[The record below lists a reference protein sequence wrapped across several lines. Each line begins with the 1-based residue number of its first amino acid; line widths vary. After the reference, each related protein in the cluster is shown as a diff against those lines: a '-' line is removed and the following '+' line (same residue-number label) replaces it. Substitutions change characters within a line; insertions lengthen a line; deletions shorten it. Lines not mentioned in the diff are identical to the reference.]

1 VFSFQ
6 CSVKTDILRSLKTE
20 NRKLKTIMYPSFT
33 VVTPS
38 FNQAGYLGR
47 TAASILGQQGD
58 FSLQWLVIDGGSTD
72 GTVDLLRSI
81 ADPRL
86 IWVSEPDR
94 GQANAINKGL
104 AKANGEFIG
113 WVNSDDLLAEGAL
126 AAVANAFANTPQA
139 QWLVGRCDII
149 DSDDRPIRAGITRYK
164 DRGLRKVGFRH
175 LLRENPISQP
185 AVFWRRSFG
194 ERIGPLDE
202 ALHHVMD
209 YDLWLRMARA
219 GPPLVLDRLLAHF
232 RLHAQSKSGQEDRGR
247 FAEQYAVASRYFDG
261 DFVSKTLHR
270 LNVEKIVWSYRLLR
284 LMKK

>member
-1 VFSFQ
+1 MMA
-6 CSVKTDILRSLKTE
+6 
-20 NRKLKTIMYPSFT
+20 NSFT

-38 FNQAGYLGR
+38 FNQAAYLGR
-47 TAASILGQQGD
+47 TAASILGQQGN
-58 FSLQWLVIDGGSTD
+58 FALRWLVIDGGSTD
-72 GTVDLLRSI
+72 GTIDLLRSI

-86 IWVSEPDR
+86 SWISEPDR

-104 AKANGEFIG
+104 AGAQGGFIG
-113 WVNSDDLLAEGAL
+113 WVNSDDLLADGAL
-126 AAVANAFANTPQA
+126 AAVASAFARSPQA

-149 DSDDRPIRAGITRYK
+149 DPDDRPIRAAITRYK
-164 DRGLRKVGFRH
+164 DRGLRRVSFRH

-194 ERIGPLDE
+194 ESIGPLDE
-202 ALHHVMD
+202 SLNHVMD

-219 GPPLVLDRLLAHF
+219 SQPLVLDRLLARF
-232 RLHAQSKSGQEDRGR
+232 RLHPQSKSGQEDRGR

-261 DFVSKTLHR
+261 DSMSRMVHLF
-270 LNVEKIVWSYRLLR
+270 NVEKIVWSYRLLR